1 MPLGEAV
8 GMEMGKHLGQLGQ
21 LLLAF
26 ALGILVTMAEPA
38 IATLRNAGRLVHP
51 DPGDGGA
58 PFLYATV
65 NLWSAFYLPAVIGAG
80 VGLACTTGILR
91 SLLKWRMKTIIFVL
105 GTPRAPG
112 VRLSQCSAQPTL

>member
-1 MPLGEAV
+1 MPLGESV

-26 ALGILVTMAEPA
+26 TLGILVTMAEPA

-51 DPGDGGA
+51 DPGHGGA

-65 NLWSAFYLPAVIGAG
+65 NLWSAIYLPVVIGVG

-105 GTPRAPG
+105 GTRACTPG
-112 VRLSQCSAQPTL
+112 VLSQCSAQPTL